1 MIQTITEQLEKF
13 KTGDFSGYESFYNE
27 TVQTVYTMLQTIVG
41 EEPAT
46 SLIPQVYDKI
56 YQNVTSLEQTEGFY
70 QWTAQWV
77 NDEALEFLKRQFPMN
92 SNPSGGEEA
101 TEQFYDY
108 AMEDEAL
115 TINAEAVENV
125 EFVMKLQEIV
135 NSLSPIEKI
144 IFQDYYYFGRGIAD
158 ITAKTGCS
166 YADIRQMLGKTRTS
180 ILQTVECE
188 KTEEE
193 SADTREYRLADAPWL
208 WIAYQNFL
216 GYTLGFDTVSI
227 SGFPLGILGQVSGG
241 MAAGAAGGGACVAT
255 AGASGGAAAV
265 SAGASGG
272 AATVSAGTSGGA
284 AAVSAGASGIATGIF
299 GTIGGK
305 IAIGV
310 IATAIAATIGV
321 GVHHVVASQNGDTQT
336 TVATT
341 EQTQAEMTTQKETTE
356 KTTEGTTTEQPTT
369 EADNSMAAGMIDGKV
384 DTEYSD
390 AFEAEKQADPRNGVY
405 ICEDVDGD
413 GVNELVVGSFVM
425 YQAGISFWTDVK
437 SVYKITD
444 GEAKQI
450 YQKPVDTISEAMR
463 EGTFFTSKCTENGI
477 MECRSAGTYSES
489 NAKIGSTALYVY
501 DGDGLRFERATIL
514 ISRSS
519 DDYKVYEVTDQAAY
533 DALHMATESSDD
545 TIASQVEANPDAFRL
560 LSAENPDPS
569 DEDNPY
575 NLEYDRYQT
584 QAWKPLDEQQ
594 SVLTNDEVFQEWM
607 NSGTIADE
615 NGKF

>member
-1 MIQTITEQLEKF
+1 MIQTITEQIEKF

-77 NDEALEFLKRQFPMN
+77 NEEALEFLKKQFPMN

-115 TINAEAVENV
+115 TIKANAVENV

-144 IFQDYYYFGRGIAD
+144 IFQDYYYFGRGISD
-158 ITAKTGCS
+158 ITTETGCS

-180 ILQTVECE
+180 ILQAVECE
-188 KTEEE
+188 KKAEE

-216 GYTLGFDTVSI
+216 GYMLGFDTVSI
-227 SGFPLGILGQVSGG
+227 SGFPLGILGQASGG
-241 MAAGAAGGGACVAT
+241 MAAGSAGGGVCAAT
-255 AGASGGAAAV
+255 AGASGSAAAV
-265 SAGASGG
+265 SAGASGT
-272 AATVSAGTSGGA
+272 AA
-284 AAVSAGASGIATGIF
+284 GIF

-310 IATAIAATIGV
+310 VATAIATTIGV

-341 EQTQAEMTTQKETTE
+341 EQAQAEMTTQKETTE
-356 KTTEGTTTEQPTT
+356 VSIETTEKTTEGTTAEQPTT
-369 EADNSMAAGMIDGKV
+369 EADNSMTAGMINGKV

-390 AFEAEKQADPRNGVY
+390 VFEAEKQADPRNGVY
-405 ICEDVDGD
+405 ICQDVDGD
-413 GVNELVVGSFVM
+413 GVNELVVGSFVI
-425 YQAGISFWTDVK
+425 YQATPLYFCTDVK

-444 GEAKQI
+444 GEARQI
-450 YQKPVDTISEAMR
+450 YQKPVDTISEVWR
-463 EGTFFTSKCTENGI
+463 GDPFFITKCTENGI
-477 MECRSAGTYSES
+477 MEHRSTGKYSES
-489 NAKIGSTALYVY
+489 NAAIGSTALYVY
-501 DGDGLRFERATIL
+501 EGDGLRFDRATIKVW
-514 ISRSS
+514 RSS

-560 LSAENPDPS
+560 LSAENPDPM
-569 DEDNPY
+569 DEDDPY
-575 NLEYDRYQT
+575 NLPYVRYQT

-594 SVLTNDEVFQEWM
+594 CVLTNEEEFQEWM
-607 NSGTIADE
+607 NNGMIADE
-615 NGKF
+615 DGKF